1 MPTARQARRVALSVA
16 ASLLLAGCSVT
27 THQPVQLTLRG
38 DGLPQNAQGR
48 RMAAAQRGALERRV
62 TASVDCERQ
71 EPCNAPAD
79 ECQSQCVTIAPIASR
94 LGPPPRPGDFAR
106 RSGTTRSAGS
116 RDDARAAYA
125 DAVRERYRSYGVYI
139 SQQLAGAGW
148 VEIAGPYDA
157 PARRYRG
164 RQVYGGI
171 DEALVA
177 MGDRYAS
184 LEWDRFERERAAPRP
199 VVPTSPR
206 TPPAHPSSRSETV
219 TSVPKPAANAP
230 ASPPKPPSAE
240 GPAPPQPSDSS
251 PAPAPAPV
259 HQAERSAAPDLVCKR
274 VCGLRRRT
282 CLADCRDRPV
292 AGGEYDACAGACRG
306 GEQACRG
313 RCGSS

>member
-71 EPCNAPAD
+71 EPCNAPPD

-106 RSGTTRSAGS
+106 RIGTTRSAGS

-139 SQQLAGAGW
+139 SQQLAGADW
-148 VEIAGPYDA
+148 VEIAGPYEA

-184 LEWDRFERERAAPRP
+184 LEWDRCERERSKWTRDALATRSLAARCAVSSASSMSDAPTTCWIACP
-199 VVPTSPR
+199 LSVVM
-206 TPPAHPSSRSETV
+206 
-219 TSVPKPAANAP
+219 
-230 ASPPKPPSAE
+230 
-240 GPAPPQPSDSS
+240 
-251 PAPAPAPV
+251 
-259 HQAERSAAPDLVCKR
+259 
-274 VCGLRRRT
+274 
-282 CLADCRDRPV
+282 RDRTT
-292 AGGEYDACAGACRG
+292 
-306 GEQACRG
+306 
-313 RCGSS
+313 SSVRRAR

>member
-1 MPTARQARRVALSVA
+1 MPTARQARGVALSLA

-27 THQPVQLTLRG
+27 HRPVQLTLRG
-38 DGLPQNAQGR
+38 DPLPQDAQGR
-48 RMAAAQRGALERRV
+48 RVVAAQRGALERQV
-62 TASVDCERQ
+62 TAAVDCEHQ
-71 EPCNAPAD
+71 EPCSAPPD
-79 ECQSQCVTIAPIASR
+79 QCKSRCVTIEPIASR
-94 LGPPPRPGDFAR
+94 LGPPPRPGNFAGR
-106 RSGTTRSAGS
+106 IGTTRSAGS
-116 RDDARAAYA
+116 REDARAAYA

-139 SQQLAGAGW
+139 SQQIAGADW

-164 RQVYGGI
+164 REVYSGI

-184 LEWDRFERERAAPRP
+184 LEWDRFEHGRAAPRP
-199 VVPTSPR
+199 VPTVAR
-206 TPPAHPSSRSETV
+206 TPPAHPSSRTETV

-230 ASPPKPPSAE
+230 ASPPKPPAAE
-240 GPAPPQPSDSS
+240 EPAPPQPSDVV
-251 PAPAPAPV
+251 PGPAPAPV
-259 HQAERSAAPDLVCKR
+259 QQAERSAAPDLVCKR

>member
-1 MPTARQARRVALSVA
+1 AGRAGETGDRLRRLRAPGAVQR
-16 ASLLLAGCSVT
+16 AS
-27 THQPVQLTLRG
+27 
-38 DGLPQNAQGR
+38 R
-48 RMAAAQRGALERRV
+48 RM
-62 TASVDCERQ
+62 
-71 EPCNAPAD
+71 
-79 ECQSQCVTIAPIASR
+79 PIAVRDDCAHRQPFGTSAATRR
-94 LGPPPRPGDFAR
+94 LCTAHRP
-106 RSGTTRSAGS
+106 TRSAGS

-206 TPPAHPSSRSETV
+206 TPPAPPRSR
-219 TSVPKPAANAP
+219 PATR
-230 ASPPKPPSAE
+230 PP
-240 GPAPPQPSDSS
+240 
-251 PAPAPAPV
+251 
-259 HQAERSAAPDLVCKR
+259 RTPD
-274 VCGLRRRT
+274 
-282 CLADCRDRPV
+282 
-292 AGGEYDACAGACRG
+292 
-306 GEQACRG
+306 
-313 RCGSS
+313 GSR

>member
-1 MPTARQARRVALSVA
+1 MVTARQARGVALSLM
-16 ASLLLAGCSVT
+16 ASLLLAGCSV

-48 RMAAAQRGALERRV
+48 RMAAAQRGALERHV
-62 TASVDCERQ
+62 TAAGACEHQ
-71 EPCNAPAD
+71 EPCNAPPD
-79 ECQSQCVTIAPIASR
+79 QCQSQCVTIAPIASR
-94 LGPPPRPGDFAR
+94 LGPPPRPDDFAR
-106 RSGTTRSAGS
+106 RIGTTRSAGS

-139 SQQLAGAGW
+139 SQQLAGADW

-164 RQVYGGI
+164 RQVYRGI

-230 ASPPKPPSAE
+230 ASAPKPPAAE
-240 GPAPPQPSDSS
+240 EPAPPQTSDTG

-259 HQAERSAAPDLVCKR
+259 QQAERSAAPDLACKR

>member
-1 MPTARQARRVALSVA
+1 M

-27 THQPVQLTLRG
+27 HHPVQLTLRG

-48 RMAAAQRGALERRV
+48 RMTAAQRGALERHV
-62 TASVDCERQ
+62 TAAIDCEHR
-71 EPCNAPAD
+71 EPCNAPPD
-79 ECQSQCVTIAPIASR
+79 QCQSQCVTIASITNH

-106 RSGTTRSAGS
+106 RIGATPSAGS
-116 RDDARAAYA
+116 RNDARAAYA
-125 DAVRERYRSYGVYI
+125 DAVRQRYRSYGVYI
-139 SQQLAGAGW
+139 SEQLAVADW
-148 VEIAGPYDA
+148 VEVGGPYDE

-164 RQVYGGI
+164 REVYGGI

-184 LEWDRFERERAAPRP
+184 LEWDRFEHGRAAPRP
-199 VVPTSPR
+199 VPTVAR
-206 TPPAHPSSRSETV
+206 TPPAHPSGRTETV
-219 TSVPKPAANAP
+219 TSVPKPATNAP
-230 ASPPKPPSAE
+230 ASPPLGAE
-240 GPAPPQPSDSS
+240 EPAPPQASATG
-251 PAPAPAPV
+251 PAEPAPV
-259 HQAERSAAPDLVCKR
+259 QQAERSAAPDLVCKR

>member
-1 MPTARQARRVALSVA
+1 M

-27 THQPVQLTLRG
+27 HQQVQLRLRG

-48 RMAAAQRGALERRV
+48 RMAAAQRGALERHV
-62 TASVDCERQ
+62 TAAVDCDHR
-71 EPCNAPAD
+71 EPCNAPPD
-79 ECQSQCVTIAPIASR
+79 QCQSQCVTIAPITSR

-106 RSGTTRSAGS
+106 RIGATRSAGS
-116 RDDARAAYA
+116 RDDARAEYA

-139 SQQLAGAGW
+139 SQQLAGADW
-148 VEIAGPYDA
+148 VEITGPYDE

-164 RQVYGGI
+164 REVYGGI

-184 LEWDRFERERAAPRP
+184 LEWDRFEHERATPRP
-199 VVPTSPR
+199 VVLTSPR
-206 TPPAHPSSRSETV
+206 TPSAHPSSRSEAV
-219 TSVPKPAANAP
+219 TSVPKPATNAP
-230 ASPPKPPSAE
+230 APSPKPPGAE
-240 GPAPPQPSDSS
+240 EPAPPQASDTG
-251 PAPAPAPV
+251 PAEPAPV
-259 HQAERSAAPDLVCKR
+259 QQAERSAAPDLACKR

-282 CLADCRDRPV
+282 CLADCRGRPV
-292 AGGEYDACAGACRG
+292 AGGEYDTCAGVCRG